1 MNHHSTL
8 IFLLLS
14 FSGPPPWSA
23 SLVDDANAQQVGY
36 DDIRPRYPGFNPTQL
51 ANDHSVAN
59 TVLQYGTSLASQ
71 RKNYVDKNVCLIL
84 HIGKFN
90 RD

>member
-14 FSGPPPWSA
+14 FSGPPWSA

-36 DDIRPRYPGFNPTQL
+36 DDKRPRDILVLTQPSWL
-51 ANDHSVAN
+51 
-59 TVLQYGTSLASQ
+59 TITQWLIQYFSMEPHWLHRERIMLT
-71 RKNYVDKNVCLIL
+71 KMYV
-84 HIGKFN
+84 
-90 RD
+90 

>member
-14 FSGPPPWSA
+14 FSGPPWSA
-23 SLVDDANAQQVGY
+23 SLIDDANAQQVGY
-36 DDIRPRYPGFNPTQL
+36 DDKRPRYPGFNPIQL
-51 ANDHSVAN
+51 ANDHSMAN
-59 TVLQYGTSLASQ
+59 IVFQYGTSLVSQ
-71 RKNYVDKNVCLIL
+71 RENNVDKNVCLIL

>member
-14 FSGPPPWSA
+14 FSGPPWSA

-36 DDIRPRYPGFNPTQL
+36 DDIRPRYPSFNPTQL

>member
-14 FSGPPPWSA
+14 FSGPPWSA

-59 TVLQYGTSLASQ
+59 TLASQ